1 MYDCCNSLMHD
12 ENEVKLFYSASATNG
27 SPASQTSGLAE
38 YSELLSYIG
47 EMEEYNSGNSSRA

>member
-1 MYDCCNSLMHD
+1 MHD

-27 SPASQTSGLAE
+27 SPASQISGLAE